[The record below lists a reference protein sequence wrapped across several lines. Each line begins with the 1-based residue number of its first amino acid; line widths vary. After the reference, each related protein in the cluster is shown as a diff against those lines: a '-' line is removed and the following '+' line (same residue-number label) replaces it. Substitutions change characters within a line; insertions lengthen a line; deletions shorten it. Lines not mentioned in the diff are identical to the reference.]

1 MSFLKFEHHLNDGKA
16 RAGTLT
22 IRDQQIETPAFM
34 PVGTHATVKAITIEE
49 LKEIGY
55 NLILSNTYHLHLRP
69 GDQTIRDLGGLHQF
83 MNWDQG
89 ILTDSG
95 GFQVFSLA
103 KLNQITEEGVHFQNH
118 LDGNKTLLTPEK
130 AIEIQENLNSD
141 IMMVLDECIEIP
153 VDKKKAAKS
162 IQLTTRWANRS
173 FQARTGKGAMFAI
186 VQGADFEDL
195 RIESA
200 QSLME
205 TGFDGFAIGGLS
217 VGESKEVMYRISN
230 LIAPILP
237 ANKPRYLMGVGEPED
252 IIHAIEAGIDMFD
265 CVIPT
270 RNARNGCLYTS
281 LGKLAIK
288 QSQYKND
295 PRPIDETC
303 KCSVCQ
309 NYSRAY
315 LNHLY
320 RANEILS
327 SRLNTYHNLW
337 FFRDLVR
344 QARQSIYEQRFQ
356 QFKKDFL
363 TSFSSNK

>member
-1 MSFLKFEHHLNDGKA
+1 LSVLQFEHHRTDGKA
-16 RAGTLT
+16 RAGTLI
-22 IRDQQIETPAFM
+22 IRGQQIETPAFM
-34 PVGTHATVKAITIEE
+34 PVGTQATVKAITTGE

-55 NLILSNTYHLHLRP
+55 SLILANTYHLHLRP
-69 GDQTIRDLGGLHQF
+69 GDRIVHDLGGLHSF
-83 MNWDQG
+83 MNWDRA

-95 GFQVFSLA
+95 GFQIFSLA
-103 KLNQITEEGVHFQNH
+103 KLNQISENGVHFQNH
-118 LDGNKTLLTPEK
+118 LDGAKTLLTPEK

-141 IMMVLDECIEIP
+141 IMMVLDECLEIP
-153 VDKKKAAKS
+153 VNKEKAAQS

-173 FQARTGKGAMFAI
+173 FQARKGDNAMFAI
-186 VQGADFEDL
+186 VQGADFDDL

-205 TGFDGFAIGGLS
+205 TDFDGFAIGGLS

-237 ANKPRYLMGVGEPED
+237 EKKPRYLMGVGEPED
-252 IIHAIEAGIDMFD
+252 ILHAIEAGIDMFD

-281 LGKLAIK
+281 QGKLSIK
-288 QSQYKND
+288 QARYKTD
-295 PRPIDETC
+295 PLPIDESC
-303 KCSVCQ
+303 KCQVCQ

-344 QARQSIYEQRFQ
+344 QARQSIIKQTFQ
-356 QFKKDFL
+356 SFKKSFL
-363 TSFSSNK
+363 NSFSGNK